1 MPAPAIVRR
10 AGGLAA
16 FAAALAG
23 IHLGRRRM
31 LRWGATWE
39 EVEAHYA
46 DEALIPGAPRA
57 SVMATTFAA
66 PPAAV
71 WPWLV
76 QMGCDRAGF
85 YSWNRLDNGGNPSAD
100 RIHPEW
106 QDLQQGGR
114 ILAVPDG
121 SVWFDAAVL
130 EPERTLILRS
140 SLALP
145 TPVHFDPAGRPP
157 RAFNDS
163 TWGFFLRP
171 TDEGGTR
178 LVVTG
183 VGRGEP
189 AHVLTVLN
197 RIFWEPAHWVMQ
209 TRQFAELH
217 RRIDRPAQP
226 AAAAAPAP
234 A

>member
-1 MPAPAIVRR
+1 MSAPAIVRR
-10 AGGLAA
+10 AGGLVA
-16 FAAALAG
+16 FGAALAG
-23 IHLGRRRM
+23 VHLGRRQM
-31 LRWGATWE
+31 LRWGATQE
-39 EVEAHYA
+39 EVDAHYG

-85 YSWNRLDNGGNPSAD
+85 YSWDRLDNGGDPSAD

-114 ILAVPDG
+114 ILAVPDEG
-121 SVWFDAAVL
+121 AWFDVAVL

-145 TPVHFDPAGRPP
+145 KATHFDPAGRPP
-157 RAFNDS
+157 RANLS
-163 TWGFFLRP
+163 TPMSRP
-171 TDEGGTR
+171 RGSDVGVACSPFGALGATDGSFPR
-178 LVVTG
+178 
-183 VGRGEP
+183 
-189 AHVLTVLN
+189 
-197 RIFWEPAHWVMQ
+197 
-209 TRQFAELH
+209 
-217 RRIDRPAQP
+217 
-226 AAAAAPAP
+226 AAPPIPRAVGSEP
-234 A
+234 LA